1 MDEIHEMKILIEQM
15 RQRLHDHA
23 KGKCLV
29 DPEIVK
35 ISQELNELL
44 NRYEQLL
51 NKKCG
56 QA

>member
-23 KGKCLV
+23 KGKCLI